1 MSEALETDWVIVK
14 VRPGAEEVAERNLR
28 QEGYRAYLPRYRKM
42 LRPRG
47 EARKGQPSMRPAF
60 PGYLFVQDWRGWPE
74 RPITGVIG
82 LMMRAGGGNRPRYM
96 SGEDVD
102 LIHKREMEGA
112 FDDERSPIHNRARR
126 RDLSVG
132 DTVEYEWH
140 GERVLAVL
148 AGLTDA
154 GKAILRDILF
164 AGKPVLIPRLTVD
177 ADELEKVEV

>member
-1 MSEALETDWVIVK
+1 MSESLETDWVIVK

-42 LRPRG
+42 LRPHG
-47 EARKGQPSMRPAF
+47 DGRKGQPSMRPAF
-60 PGYLFVQDWRGWPE
+60 PGYLFIQDWRGWPD
-74 RPITGVIG
+74 RPIAGVMG
-82 LMMRAGGGNRPRYM
+82 LMMRTGNRPRYM
-96 SGEDVD
+96 SSDDVD
-102 LIHKREMEGA
+102 LIHQREMQGL
-112 FDDERSPIHNRARR
+112 FDDDRAPVHGRARR
-126 RDLSVG
+126 SDLSEG
-132 DTVEYEWH
+132 DTVEYEWY

-164 AGKPVLIPRLTVD
+164 DGKPARISHLTVD